1 MLFLTSLILSAKPIL
16 ASPFVIDPAA
26 ILQAWWSTNHWPG
39 ITAAAL
45 LTSMIVASWRMPP
58 VKNET
63 KAIMVSDL
71 FRTCRYIVIALL
83 FIEFYDFITLVVLNI
98 TDFIGDLF

>member
-1 MLFLTSLILSAKPIL
+1 MLLLTGMILIAKPLL
-16 ASPFVIDPAA
+16 ASAFVIDPAA
-26 ILQAWWSTNHWPG
+26 ILQTWWETNHWPG

-83 FIEFYDFITLVVLNI
+83 FIEFYDFITLAVMNLI
-98 TDFIGDLF
+98 DFIGDLF